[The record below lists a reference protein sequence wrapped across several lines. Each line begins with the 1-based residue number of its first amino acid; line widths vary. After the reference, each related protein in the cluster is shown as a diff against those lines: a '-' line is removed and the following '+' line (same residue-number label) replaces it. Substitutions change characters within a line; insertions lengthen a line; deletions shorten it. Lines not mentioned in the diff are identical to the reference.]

1 MRKWFI
7 LFAVLIV
14 GVAAAIWWLGTE
26 VDSSRPDD
34 GEVRMEIENV
44 F

>member
-14 GVAAAIWWLGTE
+14 AIVAALWWLGTE

-34 GEVRMEIENV
+34 GEVRMDIDNV
-44 F
+44 Y

>member
-7 LFAVLIV
+7 LFAVLIIAIV
-14 GVAAAIWWLGTE
+14 GTLWWLGTE
-26 VDSSRPDD
+26 VDNSRPDA